1 MKQKKKILIIA
12 GVVAASLIAVLCEAV
27 FILNDLF
34 SDNSSEPN
42 EQEIAEYNRLAENY
56 AHFTGSFIEIVP
68 IDELAGLFLA
78 ARQPFFRSVFM
89 LSLYHIRRAVMV

>member
-12 GVVAASLIAVLCEAV
+12 GVVAASLIAVLCAA
-27 FILNDLF
+27 FILNDSF
-34 SDNSSEPN
+34 SDNSSGPN